1 MYNDAIKITMNHDK
15 MRVNDMLKKTLNE
28 REPFSSEISGN
39 TNIHTQNVGVFV
51 CVT

>member
-1 MYNDAIKITMNHDK
+1 MNHDK

-39 TNIHTQNVGVFV
+39 TNIYIECRCV
-51 CVT
+51 CMRNII

>member
-1 MYNDAIKITMNHDK
+1 MNHDK

-39 TNIHTQNVGVFV
+39 TNIYAQNVGVFV